1 MAEVVEFGGDLLGR
15 ARPNVLASESKIS
28 NSFKRC
34 FANCLFVNEPLPLTA
49 SQVFHVPKLYAER
62 LQGGQGGL
70 RAAADFLAAGS
81 LNDVNKR

>member
-49 SQVFHVPKLYAER
+49 SRFFTFPSFTPSAR
-62 LQGGQGGL
+62 
-70 RAAADFLAAGS
+70 RAAKAVFVPPLIFS
-81 LNDVNKR
+81 RRVR